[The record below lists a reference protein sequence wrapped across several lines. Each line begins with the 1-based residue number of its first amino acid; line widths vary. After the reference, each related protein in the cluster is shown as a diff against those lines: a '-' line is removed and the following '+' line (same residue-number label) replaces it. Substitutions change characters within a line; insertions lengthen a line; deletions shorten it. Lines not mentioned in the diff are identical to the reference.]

1 MGTYRLILAIA
12 VLLSHCGVFFFGI
25 NQGVAAVISFLVI
38 SGMVITNL
46 IEKRFSNTGGVVS
59 FYIDRALRIYPQY
72 IFYLLSAMIIYS
84 MLDMQRFGFV
94 RMMINAINI
103 PLNFF
108 VNINTDYIVIAPS
121 WSLAL
126 ELQFYIVIP
135 WLLIRKRK
143 IAASYLSLAFYFIC
157 YTGIL
162 DTDYFGYRML
172 SGMLFVFLTGSM
184 VNDLRKN
191 YIHIAVIYLS
201 TLIMYAA
208 SFHFKLNL
216 LIYNNEV
223 LLGVIVGLP
232 IVMILRG
239 LRFGRADVIMGNVSY
254 GLYINHT
261 ILINTLSHFGIKP
274 QSSADLFLLIL
285 ASMFIALMT
294 TLFVEK
300 PFYNLRH
307 RIFKKAPLGASI

>member
-12 VLLSHCGVFFFGI
+12 VLLSHSGVFFFGI
-25 NQGVAAVISFLVI
+25 NQGVAAVISFLII
-38 SGMVITNL
+38 SGMVITKL
-46 IEKRFSNTGGVVS
+46 IEKRFSHDGGIRE

-72 IFYLLSAMIIYS
+72 MFYLILAISIYS
-84 MLDMQRFGFV
+84 ALNMQHFDIIRFLV
-94 RMMINAINI
+94 NAINI

-135 WLLIRKRK
+135 WLILSNRK
-143 IAASYLSLAFYFIC
+143 IIAAYISLIFYFIC
-157 YTGIL
+157 YTGLL

-184 VNDLRKN
+184 LADFRNNAL
-191 YIHIAVIYLS
+191 HIAIIYLA
-201 TLIMYAA
+201 TLAMYAA
-208 SFHFKLNL
+208 SFHFKFNL

-223 LLGVIVGLP
+223 LLGMIFGLP
-232 IVMILRG
+232 IVMALT
-239 LRFGRADVIMGNVSY
+239 LVKFGRADIVMGNVSY

-261 ILINTLSHFGIKP
+261 IIINTLLQFGVST
-274 QSSADLFLLIL
+274 QSFNVVIMIIAISVAFALL
-285 ASMFIALMT
+285 T
-294 TLFVEK
+294 TFYIEK
-300 PFYNLRH
+300 PFYMLRH
-307 RIFKKAPLGASI
+307 KIFKKSP